1 MSRGC
6 TVAVNFASLI
16 MADVLM
22 MVLMMDNDGRGWE
35 KSGGWCLMKLRASD
49 IEEVAMHALL

>member
-1 MSRGC
+1 
-6 TVAVNFASLI
+6 